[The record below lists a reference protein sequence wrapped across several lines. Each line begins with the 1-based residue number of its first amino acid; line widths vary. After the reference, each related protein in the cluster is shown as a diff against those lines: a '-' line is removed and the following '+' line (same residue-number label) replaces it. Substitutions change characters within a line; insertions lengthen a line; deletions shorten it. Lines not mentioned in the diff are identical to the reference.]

1 MDPGNAGWRK
11 DELVWNDQHL
21 NLLADCSDLELRIL
35 SPRMT
40 TERISA
46 LDGLRGYAAVIVLV
60 FHTMIGFD
68 RGLVAILGPNIQALP
83 RSDIW
88 NKFWL
93 TALNGESA
101 VIIFFLLSGCVL
113 AKSAAKDTERFGAIR
128 SAVAFGARR
137 ALRVFPAV
145 IVCVVA
151 TAGAMAVLR
160 YFNYPADEIS
170 GRTILGNAFLLNHIV
185 IGPTWSLQVEMAAV
199 PFIFLGGW
207 ALSRFGY
214 IGPVLFVLASLVV
227 HELPGLVGKYATLS
241 QFLLYMALGAVV
253 PTEVGEGSSRVAQR
267 IGGPALILGF
277 VFIRMFLPFG
287 PIGMLLQAAFGFLFL
302 CLLVHVKPAKIGAFL
317 NHPVSQFLG
326 RVSFGFYLWNYF
338 FLRILWGTQILYKQP
353 IIVNYAVEMGFIIG
367 IMLAVPSL
375 YMAALSG
382 RHVER
387 PFIDIGRAISD
398 RIFNRSAS
406 ATPATA

>member
-1 MDPGNAGWRK
+1 MAT
-11 DELVWNDQHL
+11 Q
-21 NLLADCSDLELRIL
+21 
-35 SPRMT
+35 
-40 TERISA
+40 RISA

-60 FHTMIGFD
+60 FHTMLGFD
-68 RGLVAILGPNIQALP
+68 RGLVADLGPHIQALP
-83 RSDIW
+83 RSEIW

-128 SAVAFGARR
+128 AAIAFAVRR
-137 ALRVFPAV
+137 VLRVLPAV

-160 YFNYPADEIS
+160 YFNFPADEIDA
-170 GRTILGNAFLLNHIV
+170 RTTLRNAFLLKHSV

-199 PFIFLGGW
+199 PLIFLGGW
-207 ALSRFGY
+207 ALARFGY
-214 IGPVLFVLASLVV
+214 IGPVVFVLASLVV
-227 HELPGLVGKYATLS
+227 HELPGLVGKYTALS

-253 PTEVGEGSSRVAQR
+253 PTEVGVGSSRIAQR

-302 CLLVHVKPAKIGAFL
+302 CLLVHVKPAKITAFL
-317 NHPVSQFLG
+317 NNPVSQFLG
-326 RVSFGFYLWNYF
+326 KVSFGFYLWNYF

-353 IIVNYAVEMGFIIG
+353 IVVEYAVEIG
-367 IMLAVPSL
+367 IIAGVLLAVPSL
-375 YMAALSG
+375 YMAALSE
-382 RHVER
+382 RYVER
-387 PFIDIGRAISD
+387 PFIELGRAISD
-398 RIFNRSAS
+398 RIFNRPVK
-406 ATPATA
+406 TVPVTI